1 MMMNK
6 ILTAPDGT
14 ARFTDVALA
23 RMPSTRA
30 LYDYWLSAW
39 RDNLPP
45 RRTDIDP
52 AAIKRVLPFILL
64 GDIEPDPFRV
74 LFRLIGTSVAD
85 FSRQDFTG
93 QYLDELIYGGRDSV
107 DWQLCYRFVHQ
118 ERVPLI
124 GVNRLHFSDGR
135 IATYEFALLPL
146 LRGDDPAGSFVA
158 IEAYDEFDRY
168 QIPDI
173 TPVTTRD

>member
-1 MMMNK
+1 MN
-6 ILTAPDGT
+6 
-14 ARFTDVALA
+14 
-23 RMPSTRA
+23 STRA
-30 LYDYWLSAW
+30 LYTYWLSAW

-45 RRTDIDP
+45 RRTEIDP
-52 AAIKRVLPFILL
+52 AAIKGILPFILL

-74 LFRLIGTSVAD
+74 RFRLIGTGVAD

-93 QYLDELIYGGRDSV
+93 QYLDELVYSARDSV
-107 DWQLCYRFVHQ
+107 DWPQCYRFLHS
-118 ERVPLI
+118 ERVGLVGI
-124 GVNRLHFSDGR
+124 NELHFADGR

-146 LRGDDPAGSFVA
+146 LRGEDSAGSFIA
-158 IEAYDEFDRY
+158 IEAYDDFDRH